1 MKVKAAIAI
10 ALSVGLCPALAFCA
24 ENAAA
29 TTEAGSWFALLFY
42 VINFSLFVVIIVR
55 YAGPSIKGFF
65 RDRAVGIRNN
75 MQRADSA
82 LLEAQERAG
91 RAAELMSRLEA
102 DKAKIASEM
111 TDETVYQAGRIYD
124 MAREAVARLKRDTE
138 LTSAALRE
146 SGRRH
151 VREAMALTAG
161 EIARELIVRNFE
173 PTDQSRLLEQFTAKL
188 NQEAGR

>member
-1 MKVKAAIAI
+1 MKLKAAIAT
-10 ALSVGLCPALAFCA
+10 ALSVGLFPALAFCA
-24 ENAAA
+24 ENTAA
-29 TTEAGSWFALLFY
+29 TETGSWFALLFY

-55 YAGPSIKGFF
+55 YAGPAIKGFF
-65 RDRAVGIRNN
+65 RDRAVGIRQN
-75 MQRADSA
+75 MQLADSA
-82 LLEAQERAG
+82 LLEAQERAS
-91 RAAELMSRLEA
+91 RAAEQMSRLDAE
-102 DKAKIASEM
+102 KARIASEM
-111 TDETVYQAGRIYD
+111 TDETVYQVGRIYD

-151 VREAMALTAG
+151 VREAMALAAG

-173 PTDQSRLLEQFTAKL
+173 PSDQSRLLEQFRVKL

>member
-1 MKVKAAIAI
+1 MKLKAAIAT
-10 ALSVGLCPALAFCA
+10 ALSVGLFPALAFCA
-24 ENAAA
+24 ENSAA
-29 TTEAGSWFALLFY
+29 TETGSWFALLFY
-42 VINFSLFVVIIVR
+42 VINFSLFLMIIVR
-55 YAGPSIKGFF
+55 YAGPAIKGFF
-65 RDRAVGIRNN
+65 RDRAVGIRQN

-82 LLEAQERAG
+82 LLEAQERAS
-91 RAAELMSRLEA
+91 RAAEQMSRLDAE
-102 DKAKIASEM
+102 KARIASEM
-111 TDETVYQAGRIYD
+111 TDETVYQVGRIYD

-151 VREAMALTAG
+151 VREAMALAAG

-173 PTDQSRLLEQFTAKL
+173 PSDQSRLIEQFTVKL

>member
-1 MKVKAAIAI
+1 MKLKAAIAT
-10 ALSVGLCPALAFCA
+10 ALSVGLFPALAFCA
-24 ENAAA
+24 ENANA
-29 TTEAGSWFALLFY
+29 TEKGSWFALLFY
-42 VINFSLFVVIIVR
+42 VINFSLFLVIIVR
-55 YAGPSIKGFF
+55 YAGPAIKGFF
-65 RDRAVGIRNN
+65 RDRAVGIRQN

-82 LLEAQERAG
+82 LLEAQERAS
-91 RAAELMSRLEA
+91 RAAEQMSRLDAE
-102 DKAKIASEM
+102 KARIASEM
-111 TDETVYQAGRIYD
+111 TDETVYQVGRIYD

-151 VREAMALTAG
+151 VREAMALAAG

-173 PTDQSRLLEQFTAKL
+173 PSDQSRLLEQFTVRL

>member
-1 MKVKAAIAI
+1 MKLKAAIATV
-10 ALSVGLCPALAFCA
+10 LSVELFPALAFCA
-24 ENAAA
+24 ENA
-29 TTEAGSWFALLFY
+29 TTSEAGSWFALLFY

-55 YAGPSIKGFF
+55 YAGPAIKGFF

-82 LLEAQERAG
+82 LLEAQERAS
-91 RAAELMSRLEA
+91 RASEQMSRLDAE
-102 DKAKIASEM
+102 KAKVASEM
-111 TDETVYQAGRIYD
+111 ADETVYQVGRIYD

-151 VREAMALTAG
+151 VREAMALAAG
-161 EIARELIVRNFE
+161 EIARDLIVRNFE
-173 PTDQSRLLEQFTAKL
+173 PSDQSRLLEQFSARL

>member
-1 MKVKAAIAI
+1 MKLKAAIATG
-10 ALSVGLCPALAFCA
+10 LSVGLFPALAFCA

-29 TTEAGSWFALLFY
+29 TEAGSWFALLFY

-55 YAGPSIKGFF
+55 YAGPAIKGFF
-65 RDRAVGIRNN
+65 RDRAVGIRQN

-82 LLEAQERAG
+82 LLQAQERAS
-91 RAAELMSRLEA
+91 RAAEQISGLDA

-111 TDETVYQAGRIYD
+111 ADETVYQVGRIYD
-124 MAREAVARLKRDTE
+124 MAQEAVARLKRDTE

-151 VREAMALTAG
+151 VREAMALAAG

-173 PTDQSRLLEQFTAKL
+173 PADQSRLLEQFTAKL

>member
-1 MKVKAAIAI
+1 MKLKAAIA
-10 ALSVGLCPALAFCA
+10 AVLSVGLFPALAFCA
-24 ENAAA
+24 ENAA
-29 TTEAGSWFALLFY
+29 TTETGSWFALLFY
-42 VINFSLFVVIIVR
+42 VINFSLFVAIIVR
-55 YAGPSIKGFF
+55 YAGPAIKGFF

-82 LLEAQERAG
+82 LLEAQERAS
-91 RAAELMSRLEA
+91 RAAEQMSRLEA

-111 TDETVYQAGRIYD
+111 ADETVYQVGRIYD

-151 VREAMALTAG
+151 VREAMALAAG

-173 PTDQSRLLEQFTAKL
+173 PSDQSRLLEQFTARL
-188 NQEAGR
+188 NQEARR

>member
-1 MKVKAAIAI
+1 MKLKAAIAT
-10 ALSVGLCPALAFCA
+10 ALSVGLFPALAFCA

-29 TTEAGSWFALLFY
+29 TEAGSWFALLFY
-42 VINFSLFVVIIVR
+42 VINFSLFLVIIVR
-55 YAGPSIKGFF
+55 YAGPAIKGFF
-65 RDRAVGIRNN
+65 RDRAVGIRQN

-82 LLEAQERAG
+82 LLQAQERAS
-91 RAAELMSRLEA
+91 RAAEQMSRLDAE
-102 DKAKIASEM
+102 KARIASEM
-111 TDETVYQAGRIYD
+111 TDETVYQVGRIYD

-146 SGRRH
+146 SGRRN
-151 VREAMALTAG
+151 VREAMALAAG

-173 PTDQSRLLEQFTAKL
+173 PSDQSRLLEQFTVKL

>member
-1 MKVKAAIAI
+1 MKLKAAIATV
-10 ALSVGLCPALAFCA
+10 LSVGLFPALAFCA

-29 TTEAGSWFALLFY
+29 TEAGSWFALLFY

-55 YAGPSIKGFF
+55 YAGPAIKGFF
-65 RDRAVGIRNN
+65 RDRAVGIRQN

-82 LLEAQERAG
+82 LLQAQERAS
-91 RAAELMSRLEA
+91 RAAELMSRLDAE
-102 DKAKIASEM
+102 KAQIASQM
-111 TDETVYQAGRIYD
+111 ADETVYQVGRIYD
-124 MAREAVARLKRDTE
+124 MAREAVARLRRDTE

-151 VREAMALTAG
+151 VREAMALAAG

-173 PTDQSRLLEQFTAKL
+173 SSDQSRLLEQFTAKL

>member
-1 MKVKAAIAI
+1 MKLKAAIAT
-10 ALSVGLCPALAFCA
+10 ALSVGLFPALAFCA
-24 ENAAA
+24 ENSAA
-29 TTEAGSWFALLFY
+29 TETGSWFALLFY
-42 VINFSLFVVIIVR
+42 VINFSLFLMIIVR
-55 YAGPSIKGFF
+55 YAGPAIKGFF
-65 RDRAVGIRNN
+65 RDRAVGIRQN

-82 LLEAQERAG
+82 LLQAQERAS
-91 RAAELMSRLEA
+91 RAAEQMSRLDAE
-102 DKAKIASEM
+102 KARIASEM
-111 TDETVYQAGRIYD
+111 MDETVYQVGRIYD

-151 VREAMALTAG
+151 VREAMALAAG

-173 PTDQSRLLEQFTAKL
+173 SSDQSRLLEQFTAKL

>member
-1 MKVKAAIAI
+1 MKLKAAIAT
-10 ALSVGLCPALAFCA
+10 ALSVGLFPALAFCA
-24 ENAAA
+24 ENSAA
-29 TTEAGSWFALLFY
+29 TETGSWFALLFY
-42 VINFSLFVVIIVR
+42 VINFSLFLMIIVR
-55 YAGPSIKGFF
+55 YAGPAIKGFF
-65 RDRAVGIRNN
+65 RDRAVGIRQN

-82 LLEAQERAG
+82 LLQAQERAS
-91 RAAELMSRLEA
+91 RAAEQMSRLDAE
-102 DKAKIASEM
+102 KARIASEM
-111 TDETVYQAGRIYD
+111 TDETVYQVGRIYD

-151 VREAMALTAG
+151 VREAMALAAG

-173 PTDQSRLLEQFTAKL
+173 PSDQSRLLEQFTAKL

>member
-1 MKVKAAIAI
+1 MKLKAAIATVS
-10 ALSVGLCPALAFCA
+10 SVGLCPALAFCA
-24 ENAAA
+24 ENASA
-29 TTEAGSWFALLFY
+29 TETGSWFALLFY

-55 YAGPSIKGFF
+55 YAGPAIKGFF
-65 RDRAVGIRNN
+65 RDRAVGIRQN

-82 LLEAQERAG
+82 LLQAQERAS
-91 RAAELMSRLEA
+91 RAAEQMSGLEA

-111 TDETVYQAGRIYD
+111 ADETVYQVGRIYD
-124 MAREAVARLKRDTE
+124 MAQEAVARLKRDTE

-151 VREAMALTAG
+151 VREAMALAAG

-173 PTDQSRLLEQFTAKL
+173 PSDQSRLLEQFTAKL
-188 NQEAGR
+188 NQEARR

>member
-1 MKVKAAIAI
+1 MKLKAAIATV
-10 ALSVGLCPALAFCA
+10 LSVGLFPALAFCA
-24 ENAAA
+24 ENSSA
-29 TTEAGSWFALLFY
+29 TEAGSWFALLFY

-55 YAGPSIKGFF
+55 YAGPAIKGFF
-65 RDRAVGIRNN
+65 RDRAVGIRQN

-82 LLEAQERAG
+82 LLDAQERAS
-91 RAAELMSRLEA
+91 RAAEQMSRLEA

-111 TDETVYQAGRIYD
+111 ADETVYQVGRIYD

-151 VREAMALTAG
+151 VREAMALAAG

-173 PTDQSRLLEQFTAKL
+173 PADQSRLLEQFTAKL
-188 NQEAGR
+188 TQEAGR

>member
-1 MKVKAAIAI
+1 MKLKAAIATVS
-10 ALSVGLCPALAFCA
+10 SVGLFPALAFCA

-29 TTEAGSWFALLFY
+29 TEAGSWFALLFY

-55 YAGPSIKGFF
+55 YAGSAIKGFF
-65 RDRAVGIRNN
+65 RDRAVGIRQN

-82 LLEAQERAG
+82 FLQAQERASG
-91 RAAELMSRLEA
+91 AAELMSRLEA

-111 TDETVYQAGRIYD
+111 ADETVYQVGRIYD

-138 LTSAALRE
+138 LTSAVLRE

-151 VREAMALTAG
+151 VREAMSLAAG

-173 PTDQSRLLEQFTAKL
+173 PSDQSRLLEQFTAKL

>member
-1 MKVKAAIAI
+1 MKLKAAIATV
-10 ALSVGLCPALAFCA
+10 LSVGLCPALAFCA
-24 ENAAA
+24 ENAAPA
-29 TTEAGSWFALLFY
+29 EAGSWFALLFY

-55 YAGPSIKGFF
+55 YAGPAIKGFF
-65 RDRAVGIRNN
+65 RNRAVGIRNN
-75 MQRADSA
+75 MERADSA
-82 LLEAQERAG
+82 LLDAQERAN
-91 RAAELMSRLEA
+91 RAAEQMSGLEA

-111 TDETVYQAGRIYD
+111 ADETVYQVGRIYD

-151 VREAMALTAG
+151 VREAMALAAG

-173 PTDQSRLLEQFTAKL
+173 PSDQSRVLEQFTAKL

>member
-1 MKVKAAIAI
+1 MKLKAAIAT
-10 ALSVGLCPALAFCA
+10 ALSVGLFPALAFCA
-24 ENAAA
+24 ENSAA
-29 TTEAGSWFALLFY
+29 TETGSWFALLFY
-42 VINFSLFVVIIVR
+42 VINFSLFLMIIVR
-55 YAGPSIKGFF
+55 YAGPAIKGFF
-65 RDRAVGIRNN
+65 RDRAVGIRQN

-82 LLEAQERAG
+82 LLQAQERAS
-91 RAAELMSRLEA
+91 RAAEQMSRLDAE
-102 DKAKIASEM
+102 KARIASEM
-111 TDETVYQAGRIYD
+111 TDETVYQVGRIYD

-151 VREAMALTAG
+151 VREAMALAAG

-173 PTDQSRLLEQFTAKL
+173 PSDQSRLLEQFTVKL

>member
-1 MKVKAAIAI
+1 MKLKAAIATV
-10 ALSVGLCPALAFCA
+10 LSVGLFPALAFCA
-24 ENAAA
+24 ENTAA
-29 TTEAGSWFALLFY
+29 TETGSWFALLFY

-55 YAGPSIKGFF
+55 YAGPAIKGFF
-65 RDRAVGIRNN
+65 RDRAVGIRQN

-82 LLEAQERAG
+82 LLQAQERAS
-91 RAAELMSRLEA
+91 RAAEQMSRLDAE
-102 DKAKIASEM
+102 KARIASEM
-111 TDETVYQAGRIYD
+111 TDETVYQVGRIYD
-124 MAREAVARLKRDTE
+124 MAREAVSRLKRDTE

-151 VREAMALTAG
+151 VREAMALAAG

-173 PTDQSRLLEQFTAKL
+173 PSDQSRLLEQFTVRL

>member
-1 MKVKAAIAI
+1 MKLKAAIATG
-10 ALSVGLCPALAFCA
+10 LSVGLFPALAFCA

-29 TTEAGSWFALLFY
+29 TEAGSWFALLFY

-55 YAGPSIKGFF
+55 YAGPAIKGFF
-65 RDRAVGIRNN
+65 RDRAVGIRQN

-82 LLEAQERAG
+82 LLQAQERAS
-91 RAAELMSRLEA
+91 RAAEQMSGLDAE
-102 DKAKIASEM
+102 KAKIASEM
-111 TDETVYQAGRIYD
+111 ADETVYQVGRIYD
-124 MAREAVARLKRDTE
+124 MAQEAVARLKRDTE

-151 VREAMALTAG
+151 VREAMALAAG

-173 PTDQSRLLEQFTAKL
+173 PADQSRLLEQFTAKL

>member
-1 MKVKAAIAI
+1 MKLKAAIAT
-10 ALSVGLCPALAFCA
+10 ALSVGLFPALAFCA
-24 ENAAA
+24 ENSAA
-29 TTEAGSWFALLFY
+29 TETGSWFALLFY

-55 YAGPSIKGFF
+55 YAGPAIKGFF
-65 RDRAVGIRNN
+65 RDRAVGIRQN

-82 LLEAQERAG
+82 LLEAQERAS
-91 RAAELMSRLEA
+91 RAAEQMSRLDAE
-102 DKAKIASEM
+102 KARIASEM
-111 TDETVYQAGRIYD
+111 TDETVYQVGRIYD

-151 VREAMALTAG
+151 VREAMALAAG

-173 PTDQSRLLEQFTAKL
+173 PSDQSRLLEQFTVKL

>member
-1 MKVKAAIAI
+1 MKLKTAIATV
-10 ALSVGLCPALAFCA
+10 LSVGLFPALAFCA
-24 ENAAA
+24 ENAA

-55 YAGPSIKGFF
+55 YAGPAIKGFF

-75 MQRADSA
+75 MQRADRA
-82 LLEAQERAG
+82 LLEAQERAS
-91 RAAELMSRLEA
+91 RAAEQMSRLEA

-111 TDETVYQAGRIYD
+111 ADETVYQAGRIYD

-151 VREAMALTAG
+151 VREAMALAAG

-173 PTDQSRLLEQFTAKL
+173 PSDQSRLLEQFTAKL

>member
-1 MKVKAAIAI
+1 MK
-10 ALSVGLCPALAFCA
+10 LTSVITTGVSVPRFPALAFCG

-29 TTEAGSWFALLFY
+29 AQSGSWFALLFY

-55 YAGPSIKGFF
+55 YAGPAIKGFF
-65 RDRAVGIRNN
+65 RDRAVGIRQN

-82 LLEAQERAG
+82 LLQAQERAS
-91 RAAELMSRLEA
+91 RAAEQMSGLDAE
-102 DKAKIASEM
+102 KAKIASEM
-111 TDETVYQAGRIYD
+111 ADETVYQVGRIYD
-124 MAREAVARLKRDTE
+124 MAQEAVARLKRDTA

-146 SGRRH
+146 SGLRH
-151 VREAMALTAG
+151 VREVMALAAG

-173 PTDQSRLLEQFTAKL
+173 SADQSRLLEQFTAKL

>member
-1 MKVKAAIAI
+1 MKLKAAIAT
-10 ALSVGLCPALAFCA
+10 ALSVGLFPALAFCA
-24 ENAAA
+24 ENSAA
-29 TTEAGSWFALLFY
+29 TETGSWFALLFY
-42 VINFSLFVVIIVR
+42 VINFSLFLMIIVR
-55 YAGPSIKGFF
+55 YAGPAIKGFF
-65 RDRAVGIRNN
+65 RDRAVGIRQN

-82 LLEAQERAG
+82 LLQAQERAS
-91 RAAELMSRLEA
+91 RAAEQMSRLDAE
-102 DKAKIASEM
+102 KARIASEM
-111 TDETVYQAGRIYD
+111 TDETVYQVGRIYD

-151 VREAMALTAG
+151 VREAMALAAG

-173 PTDQSRLLEQFTAKL
+173 SSDQSRLLEQFTAKL

>member
-1 MKVKAAIAI
+1 MKLKAAIAT
-10 ALSVGLCPALAFCA
+10 ALSVGLFPALAFCA
-24 ENAAA
+24 ENSAA
-29 TTEAGSWFALLFY
+29 TETGSWFALLFY
-42 VINFSLFVVIIVR
+42 VINFSLFLMIIVR
-55 YAGPSIKGFF
+55 YAGPAIKGFF
-65 RDRAVGIRNN
+65 RDRAVGIRQN

-82 LLEAQERAG
+82 LLEAQERAS
-91 RAAELMSRLEA
+91 RAAEQMSRLDAE
-102 DKAKIASEM
+102 KARIASEM
-111 TDETVYQAGRIYD
+111 TDETVYQVGRIYD

-151 VREAMALTAG
+151 VREAMALAAG

-173 PTDQSRLLEQFTAKL
+173 SSDQSRLLEQFTAKL

>member
-1 MKVKAAIAI
+1 MKLKAAIAT
-10 ALSVGLCPALAFCA
+10 ALSVGLFPALAFCA

-29 TTEAGSWFALLFY
+29 TEAGSWFALLFY
-42 VINFSLFVVIIVR
+42 VINFSLFLVIVVR
-55 YAGPSIKGFF
+55 YAGPAIKGFF

-82 LLEAQERAG
+82 FLEAQERAS
-91 RAAELMSRLEA
+91 RAAEQMSRLDAE
-102 DKAKIASEM
+102 KARIASEM
-111 TDETVYQAGRIYD
+111 TDETVYQVGRIYD

-151 VREAMALTAG
+151 VREAMALAAG
-161 EIARELIVRNFE
+161 EIARELIVRHFE
-173 PTDQSRLLEQFTAKL
+173 PSDQARLLEQFTVKL